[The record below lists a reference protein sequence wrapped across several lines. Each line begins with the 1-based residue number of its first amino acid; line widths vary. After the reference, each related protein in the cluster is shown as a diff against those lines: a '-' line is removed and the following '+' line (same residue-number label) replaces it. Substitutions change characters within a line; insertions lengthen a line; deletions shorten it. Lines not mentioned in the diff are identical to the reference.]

1 MQVVHQSFPRKV
13 CAKHMFECG
22 SGFSFLSEPNQVQ
35 ESRNRSWTEL
45 DKPSVLF
52 CHAGMHSVNDYVETI
67 KNIYL
72 YFFFISVVTHI
83 PIKNCSFIQA
93 VTTTTE
99 PNPRPLTVNTFCLNP
114 VQSMGQTNT
123 ALLSEVTWLW
133 ICPLQRLKWRT
144 GVSPVCT
151 SKWFIVPFSITVS
164 QSCYSFAKQHRNT
177 EWGEVMQVYCKIL
190 RNVGDLD
197 MKWWLAGAG
206 DWWVCKLAW
215 KLRAGWQADRQVGK
229 WETGKTGDDPGADE
243 KQVSTQ
249 TTEDRISR
257 ESLVGLKVYLPWTT
271 E

>member
-83 PIKNCSFIQA
+83 PIKNCSFIQS

-99 PNPRPLTVNTFCLNP
+99 PGPVNGSNKYSPSLRGHLTMNLPSTEAKVKDWCIACMHFKMIHC
-114 VQSMGQTNT
+114 SFFYY
-123 ALLSEVTWLW
+123 
-133 ICPLQRLKWRT
+133 C
-144 GVSPVCT
+144 
-151 SKWFIVPFSITVS
+151 ITVS
-164 QSCYSFAKQHRNT
+164 
-177 EWGEVMQVYCKIL
+177 L
-190 RNVGDLD
+190 
-197 MKWWLAGAG
+197 
-206 DWWVCKLAW
+206 
-215 KLRAGWQADRQVGK
+215 
-229 WETGKTGDDPGADE
+229 
-243 KQVSTQ
+243 
-249 TTEDRISR
+249 
-257 ESLVGLKVYLPWTT
+257 
-271 E
+271 

>member
-1 MQVVHQSFPRKV
+1 M
-13 CAKHMFECG
+13 
-22 SGFSFLSEPNQVQ
+22 
-35 ESRNRSWTEL
+35 
-45 DKPSVLF
+45 
-52 CHAGMHSVNDYVETI
+52 
-67 KNIYL
+67 
-72 YFFFISVVTHI
+72 VTHI

-151 SKWFIVPFSITVS
+151 SKWLIVPFSITVS
-164 QSCYSFAKQHRNT
+164 QSRYSFAKQHRNT

-215 KLRAGWQADRQVGK
+215 KRREGWQADRQVGK